1 MYLLNGL
8 YDAKSDIVPVLAIT
22 GHTYHDLI
30 GTYYQQ
36 DTNVPALYADVALYN
51 SKLRTCSMSLLLL
64 TWLAGWLWPNEV
76 SRTSIFRLIVQEAA
90 LKDDDPP
97 MMKTQEH
104 TSAVWMKVVLAPSS
118 DEIKRAASVLN
129 KGSKTAIVC
138 GQGALDCGEL
148 IEEIAEKLAAPVMK
162 AFPGRAVVPDDSP
175 FTTGGIGLLSTL
187 PSELA
192 MEEYDSLLII
202 GSNMPYVNYYPKAG
216 QARAVQI
223 DSDPSHLGW
232 RYEIE
237 VGLVGDARATL
248 EALLPLIKRK
258 NDHLL
263 CQ

>member
-1 MYLLNGL
+1 
-8 YDAKSDIVPVLAIT
+8 
-22 GHTYHDLI
+22 
-30 GTYYQQ
+30 
-36 DTNVPALYADVALYN
+36 
-51 SKLRTCSMSLLLL
+51 MSLLLL

-129 KGSKTAIVC
+129 EGSKTAIVC